1 MRVIAPGYF
10 KNPKELIASMKQP
23 VKYIQFYGHLFDFFQ
38 KKSWHLWLNAS
49 IDFVSLLRTMVMNTK
64 NYPDGFYGFDLVLA
78 SSWFLGRFMSKLEI
92 QALGQVLKY
101 WDQWFNVFLE
111 LSLELDK
118 QSTISLM

>member
-1 MRVIAPGYF
+1 
-10 KNPKELIASMKQP
+10 
-23 VKYIQFYGHLFDFFQ
+23 
-38 KKSWHLWLNAS
+38 
-49 IDFVSLLRTMVMNTK
+49 LRTMVMNTK